1 MSRLRLNSK
10 LKLDSILFH
19 HADGDP
25 RRVVD
30 IVRASA
36 IFTTMRSL
44 ANAIEALLE
53 DGSALVVVRAKVSH
67 HVW

>member
-1 MSRLRLNSK
+1 MKSK
-10 LKLDSILFH
+10 VKFDSTLFH

-53 DGSALVVVRAKVSH
+53 DDSTLVVVRAKVSH